1 MAALAELERSCHA
14 EDSSAD
20 DTDLHGGTH
29 RFWPALCIKGSQLVL
44 LICSILFII
53 KYLLSYTTDIEGKLG
68 PLFSNLLQQPVAAV
82 FDSPQT
88 SSDGVSVLPKPCDA
102 ALGLAETL
110 ALCLRDVRQPCKVVR
125 GLRAWLR

>member
-1 MAALAELERSCHA
+1 M
-14 EDSSAD
+14 
-20 DTDLHGGTH
+20 
-29 RFWPALCIKGSQLVL
+29 KGSQLVL

-88 SSDGVSVLPKPCDA
+88 SSDGVSVLPKPCDV